1 MGRLMSLY
9 NTELSRGSLLTL
21 ESKRI
26 AALLMTKPDA
36 DTWKKAIEVEN
47 ILQKDTAGTAKRQA
61 KLIKKRL
68 ETLDPAAWKLIT
80 QKDSEVTNQ
89 LLFAAAIKE
98 NKLLGDFVRSV
109 YVSRQK
115 KLEPSI
121 ATNDWE
127 DFLIEC
133 AHHDPSVSTWN
144 ENTKR
149 KVLNGI
155 ARILVEAKYLVD
167 RKTMKLSPQSLHPVV
182 RTYLIERKE
191 KYVLECLE
199 RLT

>member
-1 MGRLMSLY
+1 MSLY

-21 ESKRI
+21 ESRRI
-26 AALLMTKPDA
+26 ASLLLTKPDA
-36 DTWKKAIEVEN
+36 DAWKKAIEVEN

-68 ETLDPAAWKLIT
+68 ETLDPVAWKLIT